1 MDADDDTSPQDEGA
15 DGTSG
20 SDATTAPDAEL
31 ERLREENARL
41 RAEVDHDLEAHDE
54 RRRRRRRGFVAVAL
68 LVVGSILLPISVLTV
83 WTRNQVLDTDKY
95 VETVTPLATD
105 PTIVSALSNRISTK
119 VSDEIDVKS
128 LAQEALPENAAF
140 LAAPIAA
147 GADNLIKQVTDRLLE
162 SDRFE
167 QAWVKANTVAHD
179 GLVAVL
185 TGREGDVISTKD
197 GKVVLQLGGLA
208 QEVLAAVDRQFGTDL
223 ASRIPTDKLN
233 VDFVLVDSAQLAD
246 VQSGVRMLD
255 RLSWLSVI
263 LALGFLA
270 GSIAVA
276 PDRRKGLLRVGAG
289 VALSMLV
296 LFLGFSLGREV
307 YLTNLPAGVER
318 PDAAAVIFDTLT
330 RLVLQGIRLIFA
342 IGVVVMVGAWLA
354 GPSSA
359 ASAMRRFW
367 DRMLGRGG
375 NLAGS
380 AVDLGPVPAWVASH
394 LVAVRAAI
402 LALAVVVLIAWDRPT
417 GRVVMWIAIATL
429 IPLALAQLVAN
440 AGRDETTDGD
450 ADGSGP
456 AGEIG
461 SGAGSAAASS

>member
-1 MDADDDTSPQDEGA
+1 M
-15 DGTSG
+15 
-20 SDATTAPDAEL
+20 
-31 ERLREENARL
+31 
-41 RAEVDHDLEAHDE
+41 
-54 RRRRRRRGFVAVAL
+54 
-68 LVVGSILLPISVLTV
+68 TV

-95 VETVTPLATD
+95 VETVAPLATD
-105 PTIVSALSNRISTK
+105 PTVVSALSNRISSK

-147 GADNLIKQVTDRLLE
+147 GADNLIKQATDRLLK

-167 QAWVKANTVAHD
+167 QAWTNANRLAHD

-185 TGREGDVISTKD
+185 TGRDGEVISTKD

-223 ASRIPTDKLN
+223 ASRIPTERLN

-263 LALGFLA
+263 LAFGLLA
-270 GSIAVA
+270 GSIAIA
-276 PDRRKGLLRVGAG
+276 PDRRKAVLRVGAG

-296 LFLGFSLGREV
+296 LFLGFSIGREV
-307 YLTNLPAGVER
+307 YLTNLPDGVAR
-318 PDAAAVIFDTLT
+318 PDAAAVLFDTLT
-330 RLVLQGIRLIFA
+330 RLVLQAVRLIFA
-342 IGVVVMVGAWLA
+342 IGVVVMVGAWLV

-359 ASAMRRFW
+359 AAAMRRFW
-367 DRMLGRGG
+367 DRVLGRGG

-402 LALAVVVLIAWDRPT
+402 VALAVVVLIAWDRPT
-417 GRVVMWIAIATL
+417 GRVVLWIAVATL

-440 AGRDETTDGD
+440 AGREDTSDGD
-450 ADGSGP
+450 VDGPGP
-456 AGEIG
+456 AGAIG
-461 SGAGSAAASS
+461 SGAEGAATTS